1 MGTLNQVPD
10 TEGYLAAGTEAKM
23 WIWNLDA
30 WLARAKRI
38 KNSGSL
44 MAHDPWGRAPRASAL
59 RGPTIRKGGPTP
71 GGVPPGRT
79 DPPPSAQAKHAPS
92 RCEPRSRATARRAAH

>member
-1 MGTLNQVPD
+1 MLRMGTLNQVPD

-38 KNSGSL
+38 KLQFGFS
-44 MAHDPWGRAPRASAL
+44 HDP
-59 RGPTIRKGGPTP
+59 
-71 GGVPPGRT
+71 
-79 DPPPSAQAKHAPS
+79 
-92 RCEPRSRATARRAAH
+92 